1 MESVGIGLSLMVAE
15 VSNVDSRPFIS
26 IGLNI
31 TLIMVTLLSYWLK
44 MALLRTLKTDERARK
59 IFGKR
64 ELKIVE
70 KQLMGVN
77 LTQSEKNRLSRDI
90 RKKLGFMHDIAK
102 FSNEFGLKKGFEIK
116 KLMKESKEII
126 LNDILAYKIKK
137 IILYGSAIEN
147 KLTLL
152 SDIDIAVEFISIN
165 LKEATLFI
173 KRLSGRLNSRI
184 DLQVCNVL
192 QKKIK
197 KEVSKKGK
205 IIYHSAE
212 DK

>member
-1 MESVGIGLSLMVAE
+1 
-15 VSNVDSRPFIS
+15 
-26 IGLNI
+26 
-31 TLIMVTLLSYWLK
+31 

-116 KLMKESKEII
+116 KLIKESKEII
-126 LNDILAYKIKK
+126 LNDILAYKIRK

-184 DLQVCNVL
+184 DLQVYNVL

>member
-1 MESVGIGLSLMVAE
+1 MVAE
-15 VSNVDSRPFIS
+15 IGNVDSRPFIS

-184 DLQVCNVL
+184 DLQVYNVL